1 MIQQLYMFDHNIL
14 HICFW
19 TLPAILVGVVMII
32 MAVVHN
38 RNQRKRQEAFEKEM
52 ESASETQSVAL
63 SDGVKP

>member
-14 HICFW
+14 HMCFW
-19 TLPAILVGVVMII
+19 TLPAILIGVVMII

-52 ESASETQSVAL
+52 ESG
-63 SDGVKP
+63 SDNPVQA